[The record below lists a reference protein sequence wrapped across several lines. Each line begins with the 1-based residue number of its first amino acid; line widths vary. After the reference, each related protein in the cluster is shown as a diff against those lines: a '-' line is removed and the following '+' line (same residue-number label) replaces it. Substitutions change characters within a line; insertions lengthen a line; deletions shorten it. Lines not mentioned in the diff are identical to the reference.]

1 MSRGARCRGP
11 RAWWTPALL
20 LALSALLAA
29 CSSTDKPRPTP
40 LEAYTPSIA
49 GRQVW
54 STSIGSIDFPL
65 AVTVRNGQF
74 VAAASNGTGSRSS

>member
-29 CSSTDKPRPTP
+29 FQGGFITETLRGLAPY
-40 LEAYTPSIA
+40 EARVQIMEALREFS
-49 GRQVW
+49 GGVQE
-54 STSIGSIDFPL
+54 DD
-65 AVTVRNGQF
+65 VTVVVLGREI
-74 VAAASNGTGSRSS
+74 A